1 MFIRFVVS
9 QIDPDSGV
17 RQGLY
22 QAAARLRDSPE
33 ISAADRDLLDEIND
47 WFSKNLEKPTQLS
60 ISRRPHG
67 KAQAISWFKASAAT
81 HIQRM
86 REFARVLESH
96 DIAVETITSRRPGYI
111 VYEDEFQIAAYP
123 FRDTTT

>member
-1 MFIRFVVS
+1 MFVRFVVNE
-9 QIDPDSGV
+9 IDPDSGV

-22 QAAARLRDSPE
+22 QAVSRLRDSAE
-33 ISAADRDLLDEIND
+33 ISAADCDLLDEINE

-67 KAQAISWFKASAAT
+67 KAQAISWFKASAAA

-86 REFARVLESH
+86 RQFASVLKSH
-96 DIAVETITSRRPGYI
+96 DIAVEMITSRRPGYI

-123 FRDTTT
+123 FADTAT

>member
-1 MFIRFVVS
+1 MS
-9 QIDPDSGV
+9 EIDPDSGV

-22 QAAARLRDSPE
+22 HAVARLRESPD
-33 ISAADRDLLDEIND
+33 ISPADCDLLDEVNE
-47 WFSKNLEKPTQLS
+47 WFNKNLEKPTQLS

-67 KAQAISWFKASAAT
+67 KAQAISWFKASAVA

-86 REFARVLESH
+86 HQFASVLKSY
-96 DIAVETITSRRPGYI
+96 DIAVEMITSRRPGYI

-123 FRDTTT
+123 FKDTAT

>member
-9 QIDPDSGV
+9 EIDPDSGV

-22 QAAARLRDSPE
+22 QAVARLRDTSE
-33 ISAADRDLLDEIND
+33 ISPGDRDLLDEIND

-60 ISRRPHG
+60 ISRRSHG
-67 KAQAISWFKASAAT
+67 KAQAISWFKASAVT

-86 REFARVLESH
+86 REFASVLESH
-96 DIAVETITSRRPGYI
+96 DIAVEMITSRRPGYV

-123 FRDTTT
+123 FKDTAT